1 VTPFQYFAT
10 STGRWV
16 GIALA
21 LAVTIAVIV
30 IAFSLDR
37 RDIEPLAF
45 RLDLADRGVAL
56 QTTTVYFLAADSLR
70 LVADTREVPPGGDRS
85 QLAQELVAH
94 LAEAPENRRAPL
106 PEGTALLH
114 YFETGTGEAVLDFNA
129 RVTAIAG
136 RGILEERMRLDALAR
151 TMTES
156 LPGVERLKLLVHGR
170 PLERWGEHVELG
182 PTVEANAP

>member
-1 VTPFQYFAT
+1 MLDFHSWPL
-10 STGRWV
+10 RPREV
-16 GIALA
+16 GEPRPQRAGVLDTADQRQDPDTLA
-21 LAVTIAVIV
+21 EL
-30 IAFSLDR
+30 R
-37 RDIEPLAF
+37 
-45 RLDLADRGVAL
+45 
-56 QTTTVYFLAADSLR
+56 AADSR
-70 LVADTREVPPGGDRS
+70 LADFAAFRGGRVYNYDARVNG
-85 QLAQELVAH
+85 L
-94 LAEAPENRRAPL
+94 
-106 PEGTALLH
+106 GGYD

-156 LPGVERLKLLVHGR
+156 LPGVERLKLLVHGP